1 MNGTIPDDSGRVHG
15 WISEP
20 SGRGTASVLYTCLI
34 TIFLCVWSAMHINIP
49 ERNKSKT
56 ENFFYRVKMAVLAI
70 IFPEAVFLSAIG
82 SYFFVREVL
91 DELPASFS
99 DGGLKFTE
107 THAWFIYMGGFELQC
122 TDGTH
127 RLSPAKI
134 KDLITREAI
143 PVSSIAITE
152 EEISDRSKA
161 DRLSKLIAC
170 LQILWFAIQL
180 IGRAVQHLPTTNLE
194 LFTLGI
200 VVCSLGT
207 YAAYWRRPQDINL
220 PITISVG
227 QGKAF
232 HDVFGHS
239 ISPLARRPW
248 GETESSN
255 RYVSFFLCAVITGIF
270 GACHL
275 IGWDFLYP
283 SSVEQLL
290 WRIASISCVVIP
302 FFIMFLAPSI
312 DGDNDFWPPE
322 CSVKYL
328 STMSFNI
335 LLPLYVLARVY
346 LLVAIFISLRSVP
359 AGVYQTVNWSLY
371 FPHF

>member
-1 MNGTIPDDSGRVHG
+1 MNRTIPDESGRVHG

-56 ENFFYRVKMAVLAI
+56 ESFFYKVKIAVLAI
-70 IFPEAVFLSAIG
+70 IAPEFVFLNALD
-82 SYFFVREVL
+82 SYLFIREAL

-99 DGGLKFTE
+99 NGGLKFTE
-107 THAWFIYMGGFELQC
+107 THVWFIIMGGFELQC

-127 RLSPAKI
+127 RLKSKV
-134 KDLITREAI
+134 I
-143 PVSSIAITE
+143 PVSSIAIAE
-152 EEISDRSKA
+152 EEISDRSKT

-170 LQILWFAIQL
+170 LQILWFVIQL
-180 IGRAVQHLPTTNLE
+180 MGRAVQHLPTTNLE

-200 VVCSLGT
+200 VICSFGT
-207 YAAYWRRPQDINL
+207 YAAYWQRPQDIGL
-220 PITISVG
+220 PISISVG
-227 QGKAF
+227 EGKTF
-232 HDVFGHS
+232 RDVFGKS
-239 ISPLARRPW
+239 ISLRRRFSWSKATPSEKIIPLLFV
-248 GETESSN
+248 T
-255 RYVSFFLCAVITGIF
+255 AVITSIF

-290 WRIASISCVVIP
+290 WRIASISCVTIP
-302 FFIMFLAPSI
+302 FFMMFLSLLFDDDI
-312 DGDNDFWPPE
+312 DFWPPE

-328 STMSFNI
+328 CTMSFWT

-359 AGVYQTVNWSLY
+359 AGVYETVNWSLY

>member
-1 MNGTIPDDSGRVHG
+1 
-15 WISEP
+15 
-20 SGRGTASVLYTCLI
+20 
-34 TIFLCVWSAMHINIP
+34 MHINIP
-49 ERNKSKT
+49 ERNKFKT
-56 ENFFYRVKMAVLAI
+56 ENFFCKVKIAVLAI
-70 IFPEAVFLSAIG
+70 IAPEAVFTNAIIE
-82 SYFFVREVL
+82 YFFIREVL

-99 DGGLKFTE
+99 EVRMIYLSFLSPLSRRGFVLTDESLKGGSKFTE
-107 THAWFIYMGGFELQC
+107 THAWFIAMGGFEMQC

-127 RLSPAKI
+127 RLSLAEI

-143 PVSSIAITE
+143 PASSIAITE
-152 EEISDRSKA
+152 EEIWDRSKT

-200 VVCSLGT
+200 VICSFGA
-207 YAAYWRRPQDINL
+207 YAAYWRRPQDIGL
-220 PITISVG
+220 PISISVG
-227 QGKAF
+227 EGKTF
-232 HDVFGHS
+232 RDVFGK
-239 ISPLARRPW
+239 PVLLRRRFSW
-248 GETESSN
+248 GNAADSEKIIP
-255 RYVSFFLCAVITGIF
+255 FFLSGIITAIF

-283 SSVEQLL
+283 SPVEQLL
-290 WRIASISCVVIP
+290 WRIASISCVTIP
-302 FFIMFLAPSI
+302 FFVMFLALLLN
-312 DGDNDFWPPE
+312 GDIDFWPPE
-322 CSVKYL
+322 CFVKYL
-328 STMSFNI
+328 STMSVWT
-335 LLPLYVLARVY
+335 LLFLYFLARVY